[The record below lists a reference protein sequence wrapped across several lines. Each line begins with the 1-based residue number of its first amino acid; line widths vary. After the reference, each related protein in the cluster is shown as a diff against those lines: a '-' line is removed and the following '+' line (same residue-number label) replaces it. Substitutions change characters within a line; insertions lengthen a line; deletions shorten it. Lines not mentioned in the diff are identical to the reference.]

1 MEEAND
7 ANRKL
12 VKAAKRVNLRE
23 QMEQMFETAVKLT
36 LFLFVFVSSSGCMKP
51 KTSATQVK
59 YQARR
64 NKKRQQRHHDCFLR
78 YNLQSNCTSPTSP

>member
-36 LFLFVFVSSSGCMKP
+36 LFFLFL
-51 KTSATQVK
+51 
-59 YQARR
+59 
-64 NKKRQQRHHDCFLR
+64 FLP
-78 YNLQSNCTSPTSP
+78 QGV

>member
-64 NKKRQQRHHDCFLR
+64 NKKKTT
-78 YNLQSNCTSPTSP
+78 TSP